1 METTTHITEKVSSC
15 HQTTR
20 EMKEIAP
27 IPRHQVTSGRYVITV
42 GKSQILEAYLGT
54 CVGVTLC
61 DRHANVGGL
70 IHVLL
75 PEPTGIERDSQPAL
89 YATTGLPLFI
99 QALYD
104 EGASKGELEAYL
116 AGGALVGPLSEK
128 DLILDIG
135 GRTTEI
141 VEEILHREKIPIRKS
156 ETGGFFTCRLS
167 LNTETWESHVDPS
180 GFSTKPLERTDFK
193 RPTLG
198 QLDIA
203 VELVRPIPQVALKV
217 IRMIGDDNYSMK
229 DIAEEVRQDQVISA
243 KVIRLCNSAFFG
255 IRVKVDSID
264 RALVMMGEKR
274 LMQLVV
280 SASLEDF
287 FPDNGQGYSL
297 CKGGLFRHALGTAMI
312 SEKLSELTGKA
323 SSGTAYTA
331 GLLHDI
337 GKVVLDQYLAPAYP
351 LFYRR
356 TQIDGVDLIDV
367 ESDEFGITHTKAGG
381 KLAERWSLP
390 ENLTDTIQHHHH
402 PEQATIDPELTHL
415 VYLADLL
422 MSRFLVGQELEHL
435 NTNELASRLQ
445 KVGLRVDQFPMMVD
459 CISDR
464 IITGSLL
471 NGFTSSPGNSHVKE
485 ID

>member
-1 METTTHITEKVSSC
+1 METITDITEDVSSC
-15 HQTTR
+15 HQTAR
-20 EMKEIAP
+20 EIQDMAP
-27 IPRHQVTSGRYVITV
+27 IPRHQVSSGNYVISG

-54 CVGVTLC
+54 CVGVSLC
-61 DRHANVGGL
+61 DRNAHVGGL
-70 IHVLL
+70 IHLLL
-75 PEPTGIERDSQPAL
+75 PEPTGIDSDSQPAL

-99 QALYD
+99 QALCD
-104 EGASKGELEAYL
+104 EGASKDELEAFV

-128 DLILDIG
+128 DLILNIG

-297 CKGGLFRHALGTAMI
+297 CKGGLYRHALGTAMI

-367 ESDEFGITHTKAGG
+367 ESDEFGITHTAAGG
-381 KLAERWSLP
+381 KLAEHWSLP

-402 PEQATIDPELTHL
+402 PEQATVDPELTHL

-422 MSRFLVGQELEHL
+422 MSRFLVGQELERL

-445 KVGLRVDQFPMMVD
+445 KVGLRVEQFPMMVD

-471 NGFTSSPGNSHVKE
+471 NGFTSSPGNAHVKE

>member
-1 METTTHITEKVSSC
+1 MVMTTDIANKVSSY
-15 HQTTR
+15 HQTTAQ
-20 EMKEIAP
+20 MKAIDP
-27 IPRHQVTSGRYVITV
+27 IPRLQVASGSYVVTSR
-42 GKSQILEAYLGT
+42 KCQILEAYLGT
-54 CVGVTLC
+54 CVGVSLC
-61 DRHANVGGL
+61 DRRANVGGL
-70 IHVLL
+70 IHLLL
-75 PEPTGIERDSQPAL
+75 PEPTGMARDSHPAL

-104 EGASKGELEAYL
+104 EGASEGELEAYL

-128 DLILDIG
+128 DLALDIG
-135 GRTTEI
+135 GHTTEI
-141 VEEILHREKIPIRKS
+141 VEKILHREGIPIRKS
-156 ETGGFFTCRLS
+156 ETGGFFTCCLS

-180 GFSTKPLERTDFK
+180 RFTTMSSKKTDLK
-193 RPTLG
+193 RSTLG
-198 QLDIA
+198 QLDTA

-217 IRMIGDDNYSMK
+217 IRMIGDDNYNMK

-243 KVIRLCNSAFFG
+243 KVIRICNSAFFATK
-255 IRVKVDSID
+255 VKIDSID
-264 RALVMMGEKR
+264 RALAMMGEKK

-297 CKGGLFRHALGTAMI
+297 CKGGLYSHALGTAMI
-312 SEKLSELTGKA
+312 SEKLAEFTKKA
-323 SSGTAYTA
+323 SSGTAYAA

-337 GKVVLDQYLAPAYP
+337 GKVVLDQYLALASP

-356 TQIDGVDLIDV
+356 TQFDGDDLIAV
-367 ESDEFGITHTKAGG
+367 ERDEFGFTHTEAGG
-381 KLAERWSLP
+381 KLAEHWSLP
-390 ENLTDTIQHHHH
+390 ESLTDTIQHHHH
-402 PEQATIDPELTHL
+402 PEQATVNPELTHL

-422 MSRFLVGQELEHL
+422 MSRFLVGQELERL
-435 NTNELASRLQ
+435 NTNELTSRLK
-445 KVGLRVDQFPMMVD
+445 KVGLCLEQFPIMVD

-471 NGFTSSPGNSHVKE
+471 NGFTSSSCNAHEKE

>member
-1 METTTHITEKVSSC
+1 MQTTSHITEKVSSY

-20 EMKEIAP
+20 AMKEIAP
-27 IPRHQVTSGRYVITV
+27 ILRRQVTSGSYVV
-42 GKSQILEAYLGT
+42 SNGKSQILEAYLGT
-54 CVGVTLC
+54 CVGVSLC
-61 DRHANVGGL
+61 DRRANVGGL
-70 IHVLL
+70 IHLLL
-75 PEPTGIERDSQPAL
+75 PEPTGIDRDSQPAL

-128 DLILDIG
+128 DLILNIG

-141 VEEILHREKIPIRKS
+141 VEEILDRERIPIRKS

-167 LNTETWESHVDPS
+167 LNTHTWESDIDPS
-180 GFSTKPLERTDFK
+180 GVSTKPLEKTDFK

-198 QLDIA
+198 QLDIS
-203 VELVRPIPQVALKV
+203 VERVRPIPQVALKV

-255 IRVKVDSID
+255 IKVKVDSID
-264 RALVMMGEKR
+264 RALVMIGEKR
-274 LMQLVV
+274 IMQLVV

-297 CKGGLFRHALGTAMI
+297 CKGGLYRHALGTAMI
-312 SEKLSELTGKA
+312 SEKLSEFTGKA

-356 TQIDGVDLIDV
+356 TQIDGVNLIDV
-367 ESDEFGITHTKAGG
+367 ESDEFGITHTEAGG
-381 KLAERWSLP
+381 KLAEHWSLP
-390 ENLTDTIQHHHH
+390 ESLTDTIQHHHH
-402 PEQATIDPELTHL
+402 PEQATADPELTHL

-422 MSRFLVGQELEHL
+422 MSRFLVGQELERI

-445 KVGLRVDQFPMMVD
+445 KVGLRSEQFPMMVD
-459 CISDR
+459 STSDR
-464 IITGSLL
+464 IISSSLL
-471 NGFTSSPGNSHVKE
+471 NGFKSFPGNARESE